1 MIHRELTNL
10 LKEFTVTKVSIFF
23 CLNQKN
29 GVKEVHSLVYQTLTG
44 SVEIYWRGMYLFV
57 IVWFLSKIMFI
68 V

>member
-10 LKEFTVTKVSIFF
+10 LKEFTVTKVSICF

-29 GVKEVHSLVYQTLTG
+29 GVKEVLSLVYQTLTG
-44 SVEIYWRGMYLFV
+44 SAEIYWRGMYLFV